1 MFWMKDVCFDAKM
14 KQSEKMMQNC
24 NKTAGEKKQD
34 TGRNSGTG
42 FAIYKLQ
49 KGKILQRIQSRE
61 KEEEAYAADD

>member
-1 MFWMKDVCFDAKM
+1 M
-14 KQSEKMMQNC
+14 KQLKKMMQNC
-24 NKTAGEKKQD
+24 NKTAEKRKQD
-34 TGRNSGTG
+34 TGRNGGTR